1 MTQEKAAP
9 GVGRRD
15 LLKLSAVAGAALA
28 GASLIDS
35 RAAAAADGELS
46 LKGKRIG
53 ISATGTDHFFDLQAY
68 NAQIEEVKRLGGEP
82 IAVDAGRNDGKLVSQ
97 LQTLIAQKPD
107 AIVQILGTLSVID
120 PWLKKARD
128 AGIPVLT
135 VDVGSTHS
143 INNTTSDNWG
153 IGKDLALQLVS
164 DIGGEGNI
172 VVFNGFYGVTPCAI
186 RYDQLVNVVKYF
198 PKVKILEPE
207 LRDVIPNTVQDA
219 FTQITALLNKYPEK
233 GSIKAIWSAWDI
245 PQLWRHPGPDRRRPH
260 RDPHIRRRWQPR
272 STPAGRRSEL
282 AGGRRRGAAA
292 GRNRPHGHPECRQ
305 ASRWP
310 DIAARDLRARADRQQ
325 GECQRSHQEARH
337 RLTPSCLMAI
347 RLSSGSP
354 FHTGRSSGQFAMSA
368 ASRDGT
374 GDAIHLDRIVKR
386 FDGALA
392 LNHAS
397 LRVTRGTVHGLV
409 GQNGAGKSTLI
420 KLLAGLH
427 QPDEG
432 RIEIDGQ
439 AYDKLTP
446 HRVEEL
452 GIHFIHQDRLLVPT
466 FTVGEALFLGREP
479 RIAGTPF
486 LDRRV

>member
-143 INNTTSDNWG
+143 INNPPRT
-153 IGKDLALQLVS
+153 IGVS
-164 DIGGEGNI
+164 ARTWRCSWFPISAAKAI
-172 VVFNGFYGVTPCAI
+172 SSCSTAFYGVTPCAI

-245 PQLWRHPGPDRRRPH
+245 PQL
-260 RDPHIRRRWQPR
+260 
-272 STPAGRRSEL
+272 
-282 AGGRRRGAAA
+282 GATQALTAA
-292 GRNRPHGHPECRQ
+292 GRTE
-305 ASRWP
+305 
-310 DIAARDLRARADRQQ
+310 
-325 GECQRSHQEARH
+325 
-337 RLTPSCLMAI
+337 I
-347 RLSSGSP
+347 RTYGVDGSP
-354 FHTGRSSGQFAMSA
+354 EVLQLVADPNSPAGADVAQQPAEIGR
-368 ASRDGT
+368 T
-374 GDAIHLDRIVKR
+374 AI
-386 FDGALA
+386 
-392 LNHAS
+392 
-397 LRVTRGTVHGLV
+397 
-409 GQNGAGKSTLI
+409 QNVA
-420 KLLAGLH
+420 KLLAGQTLPRETYVH
-427 QPDEG
+427 ALIANKANVNEVT
-432 RIEIDGQ
+432 
-439 AYDKLTP
+439 KK
-446 HRVEEL
+446 L
-452 GIHFIHQDRLLVPT
+452 GI
-466 FTVGEALFLGREP
+466 G
-479 RIAGTPF
+479 
-486 LDRRV
+486 